1 MPRTTASAP
10 VLSASAATTTEPT
23 APSAAALAA
32 LLPWFA
38 ANKRPL
44 PWRRDYQPYHV
55 WISEIM
61 LQQTQMDR
69 AVDYFLRWT
78 GRLPDVA
85 AVAAAREDEVLKLWE
100 GLGYYSRARNLHAA
114 ARAMMERHDGQ
125 VPEAMDALLALPG
138 VGRYTAA
145 AVRSI
150 AYGRDEPLVDANVA
164 RVFCRLFDLDAPV
177 GEAATQRELWRLAGA
192 MLPPGRAREHNQ
204 ALMEL
209 GALVCTP
216 RGPRCAACPL
226 APACEARR
234 LDIAPHRPVPGKKKD
249 IVPLALAT
257 GVLVHQGR
265 VFVQKRAPDDVWGG
279 LWEFPGGCVEPGET
293 PAQAVIR
300 EYMEETGFTVR
311 VTAPLTVIRHGYTRF
326 RVTLN
331 CFALAMDGAPPEPVL
346 TEAVDWRWTTPPE
359 LAALAFPAGHRK
371 LLDWLA
377 ARPPLPGL
385 EPWA

>member
-10 VLSASAATTTEPT
+10 ALSASASAAATPT
-23 APSAAALAA
+23 PEAPAAALAA

-38 ANKRPL
+38 AHQRPL
-44 PWRRDYQPYHV
+44 PWRRGYRPYHV
-55 WISEIM
+55 WISEVM

-78 GRLPDVA
+78 ARLPDVA

-114 ARAMMERHDGQ
+114 ARAMVEGHGAR

-150 AYGRDEPLVDANVA
+150 AYGHDEPLVDANVA

-192 MLPPGRAREHNQ
+192 LLPPGRAREHNQ

-249 IVPLALAT
+249 ITPLALAT
-257 GVLVHQGR
+257 GVLVHRGR
-265 VFVQKRAPDDVWGG
+265 VFVQKRAPGDVWGG

-293 PAQAVIR
+293 PAQAVVR
-300 EYMEETGFTVR
+300 EFMEETGFAVR
-311 VTAPLTVIRHGYTRF
+311 VAAPLTVIRHGYTRF
-326 RVTLN
+326 RVTLH
-331 CFALAMDGAPPEPVL
+331 CFALALDADPPAPVL
-346 TEAVDWRWTTPPE
+346 TEAVDWQWAGARE

-377 ARPPLPGL
+377 AGGHL
-385 EPWA
+385 EDLAP